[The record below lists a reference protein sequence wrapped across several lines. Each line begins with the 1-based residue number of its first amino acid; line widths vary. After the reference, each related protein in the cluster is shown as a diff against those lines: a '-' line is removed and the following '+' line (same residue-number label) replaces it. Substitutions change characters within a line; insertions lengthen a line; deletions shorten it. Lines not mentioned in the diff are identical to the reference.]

1 MTENDSHVQVSS
13 PRSSTNCNS
22 MTLTGA
28 LSSYDI
34 PSQTDSSETMPRW
47 LSTCISEAAKHLD
60 QAPFL
65 QLLISSGTQAFER
78 HRVTT
83 AVVQVHSLFPSRSCY
98 HIGWILLPLLH

>member
-1 MTENDSHVQVSS
+1 
-13 PRSSTNCNS
+13 

-34 PSQTDSSETMPRW
+34 PSQTDSSESMPRW

-83 AVVQVHSLFPSRSCY
+83 AVVQVHSLFPLRHATTQC
-98 HIGWILLPLLH
+98 GFFWQCFTMQR

>member
-1 MTENDSHVQVSS
+1 
-13 PRSSTNCNS
+13 
-22 MTLTGA
+22 MTLEGA

-34 PSQTDSSETMPRW
+34 PSQTNSTESMPRW

-83 AVVQVHSLFPSRSCY
+83 AVVQVSSHHSR
-98 HIGWILLPLLH
+98 PLVKCSPAPQ

>member
-1 MTENDSHVQVSS
+1 
-13 PRSSTNCNS
+13 

-34 PSQTDSSETMPRW
+34 PPQTGRDESMPRW

-65 QLLISSGTQAFER
+65 QLLVSSGTQAFER

-83 AVVQVHSLFPSRSCY
+83 AVVQVRSAY
-98 HIGWILLPLLH
+98 YTFGYSTALLLRLNAHAVARKCIEYQTGVE

>member
-1 MTENDSHVQVSS
+1 MLSCSS
-13 PRSSTNCNS
+13 S
-22 MTLTGA
+22 MTLEGA

-34 PSQTDSSETMPRW
+34 PSQTSSSESMPRW

-83 AVVQVHSLFPSRSCY
+83 AVVQVSSNPRAPCHAQMSSN
-98 HIGWILLPLLH
+98 

>member
-1 MTENDSHVQVSS
+1 
-13 PRSSTNCNS
+13 
-22 MTLTGA
+22 MTLEGA

-34 PSQTDSSETMPRW
+34 PSQTSPDTSMPCW

-83 AVVQVHSLFPSRSCY
+83 AVVQVWRVLACLHNACKCWGPPPLY
-98 HIGWILLPLLH
+98 ILICQVPPPPPRPL

>member
-1 MTENDSHVQVSS
+1 
-13 PRSSTNCNS
+13 

-34 PSQTDSSETMPRW
+34 PSQTDSSESMPRW
-47 LSTCISEAAKHLD
+47 LSTCISEAVKHLD

-83 AVVQVHSLFPSRSCY
+83 AVVQVHSLFPLGSCY
-98 HIGWILLPLLH
+98 HTMRLLLPVLH

>member
-1 MTENDSHVQVSS
+1 MPLQETGARSLTSFSS
-13 PRSSTNCNS
+13 S

-28 LSSYDI
+28 LASYDI
-34 PSQTDSSETMPRW
+34 PSQTNSNESMPRW

-65 QLLISSGTQAFER
+65 QLLISSGKAFER

-83 AVVQVHSLFPSRSCY
+83 AVVQVRCALTALCCALNYTFSHCIHSIRT
-98 HIGWILLPLLH
+98 